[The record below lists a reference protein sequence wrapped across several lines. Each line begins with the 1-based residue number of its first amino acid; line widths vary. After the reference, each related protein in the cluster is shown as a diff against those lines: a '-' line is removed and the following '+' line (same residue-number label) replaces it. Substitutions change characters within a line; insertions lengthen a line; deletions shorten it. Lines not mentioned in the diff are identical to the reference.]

1 MIYCLGGEKKMKTFD
16 IFLSEPMEQVLDK
29 LFNKLDIKKTSENK
43 ETFITAVVFRLML
56 VFCYRP
62 MDFAMEYGKNAIR
75 FSTKSKPSV
84 ISITIGED
92 LYNQMDE
99 EFEKAKQRQSI
110 GITKLNKENDSIT
123 VLNYALN
130 CELKSIAAGKGSIQS
145 QYILDNIDDK
155 QEETLNLYT
164 HFRKKQCLTLKKVV
178 DDLTNSSEIFR
189 LKKEIDK
196 KYGVNLSYL
205 LYYGILS
212 KQIKIETEDI
222 KTLTIYGETKSS
234 INQSKVKA
242 KLDKLVNDPDYAKKI
257 VNSLIEWIQKFIK
270 MTDER
275 IRERNN
281 IDLVLEYIRS
291 HEKDEN
297 FKQLWNGIS
306 LYYYAR
312 KIPAFQERSKDDE
325 KDEVYQN
332 FYKPI
337 IKILEDINNGTLS
350 IKEAKTKC
358 LERLREFENIQKT
371 KKVRK

>member
-1 MIYCLGGEKKMKTFD
+1 MKTFD

-242 KLDKLVNDPDYAKKI
+242 KLDKLVNDPDYAKK
-257 VNSLIEWIQKFIK
+257 N
-270 MTDER
+270 R
-275 IRERNN
+275 
-281 IDLVLEYIRS
+281 
-291 HEKDEN
+291 
-297 FKQLWNGIS
+297 
-306 LYYYAR
+306 
-312 KIPAFQERSKDDE
+312 
-325 KDEVYQN
+325 
-332 FYKPI
+332 
-337 IKILEDINNGTLS
+337 
-350 IKEAKTKC
+350 
-358 LERLREFENIQKT
+358 
-371 KKVRK
+371 